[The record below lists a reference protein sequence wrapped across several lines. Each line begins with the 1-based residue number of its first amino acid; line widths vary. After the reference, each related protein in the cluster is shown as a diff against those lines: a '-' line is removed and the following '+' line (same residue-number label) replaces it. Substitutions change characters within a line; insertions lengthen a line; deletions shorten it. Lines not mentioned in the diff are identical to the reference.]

1 MVFVVAICGVKSD
14 EASSAV
20 NDVGMLQ
27 VRARCLRGGEWR
39 CWALL
44 KNRVKNLKLH

>member
-1 MVFVVAICGVKSD
+1 MVIGLCLWLCVFVVAICGVKSD

-27 VRARCLRGGEWR
+27 VRARCLRGGEW
-39 CWALL
+39 
-44 KNRVKNLKLH
+44 